1 MPSEQQEL
9 ELRVTLDDQASAQL
23 QHIREALSGLGGT
36 SGGVSH
42 ATSHIGDFEQAI
54 GRLGRAA
61 LGFGRASVEVAKI
74 IGPMPVAMGALA
86 YQTLRVHEAMKEWA
100 VGLQQAGNAARMAGI
115 GIGEFKN
122 IVGQL
127 RAAGVSAGDATSMIV
142 NFTKAYGELM
152 TAGSARRQQL
162 IQLAGPEFAGHMIQA
177 IQLIGTLQT
186 DTQKLNAIRQMGQNV
201 YLNKLNETHD
211 AMRAAAARDDF
222 FNALNVGQL
231 ANLRGE
237 IKEQDARTAANMK
250 AELDK
255 ADKLAKA
262 NAEEEQTRGRIGDI
276 IKSSFADQDKW
287 ITEQIT
293 FIEKWL
299 LKHAEEQEKFKRD
312 NENKPGWYTRGAA
325 LWDMPKDA
333 WTQPWNTQQLISNP
347 FSRERLGLADGG
359 IVNKP
364 TVRMLGEAGP
374 EAVIPLSQVGSFGGG
389 IARQNTEQNTDELT
403 RLSKNIQFM
412 LDKHIGFSIPKLAR
426 GGRVSGRTV
435 AMAGEA
441 GPEAIDGPG
450 GRRIINGP
458 TIGTLDAGETVTP
471 LRNTNK
477 YVTGDTM
484 RAIGESRTGKA
495 SFYGNYRGQQNWVD
509 KGDMD
514 KYGRPLPGYSG
525 TPLDVPGIALP
536 TTVTAGGAGK
546 QAGDWFAV
554 TGPDGRTFYAP
565 QVDVG
570 PGKRTDRIVDI
581 NAPLAEAMGYVPDE
595 VKGGRHFPTDANF
608 TVTRADPNRAVMS
621 KFPMPDTS
629 LADEPINNI
638 SFKLADQSLRI
649 PPTAQT
655 SSADAPTQHP
665 HDAPVTRGNIKIP
678 HSAAEIASWQQ
689 YFTNPLAD
697 IEDELS
703 SQRSKAREAI
713 AGVGKQGSFGAN
725 VLQAGKAA
733 WESYKYASPTGTGF
747 DAILHTTLGRVAGG
761 AVGGR
766 EAGNVLADVA
776 SPFIPR
782 APSAPAYSV
791 AEQAL
796 DFAKDKNL
804 IALSGTAFS
813 RIKLGLKV
821 AESAQQAIKGEGLD
835 KSLADSFGLGA
846 KKQIKIVQENAPPG
860 TTVEADGPGFK
871 DVEHETTRETSQPL
885 FDPSQKAKWR
895 HPDASER
902 SRQHNA
908 AQQHDHDVVGVG
920 GIRG

>member
-1 MPSEQQEL
+1 MANEQQEL

-23 QHIREALSGLGGT
+23 QHIREALSGLGGA
-36 SGGVSH
+36 SH
-42 ATSHIGDFEQAI
+42 ATSHISDFEQAI

-61 LGFGRASVEVAKI
+61 VGFGRASVELAKV

-86 YQTLRVHEAMKEWA
+86 YQTLRVNEQMKEWA
-100 VGLQQAGNAARMAGI
+100 ASLQATGNAARMAGI
-115 GIGEFKN
+115 SVGEFKS

-127 RAAGVSAGDATSMIV
+127 RQAGVSAGDASSMIL

-162 IQLAGPEFAGHMIQA
+162 IQLAGPEFAGHMIQG
-177 IQLIGTLQT
+177 IQLIGRLQS
-186 DTQKLNAIRQMGQNV
+186 DTEKLNAIRQMGENV
-201 YLNKLNETHD
+201 YQNKLRESHD
-211 AMRAAAARDDF
+211 TMLAAAARQDF
-222 FNALNVGQL
+222 FEALNVSQL
-231 ANLRGE
+231 ANLRRDMVQYDE
-237 IKEQDARTAANMK
+237 RTKANMK
-250 AELDK
+250 AEEES
-255 ADKLAKA
+255 AQRLAAAYTK
-262 NAEEEQTRGRIGDI
+262 EEEARNRIGDI
-276 IKSSFADQDKW
+276 IKVSMA
-287 ITEQIT
+287 
-293 FIEKWL
+293 
-299 LKHAEEQEKFKRD
+299 EQELKVLNVLIKIEQWIDRRAEVFESQRTAGTDFMTQAGKGYGD
-312 NENKPGWYTRGAA
+312 VAHMTGA
-325 LWDMPKDA
+325 DA
-333 WTQPWNTQQLISNP
+333 VHRFLKNQ
-347 FSRERLGLADGG
+347 GLAFQRGG
-359 IVNKP
+359 IFNKP
-364 TVRMLGEAGP
+364 TVGMLGEAGP
-374 EAVIPLSQVGSFGGG
+374 EAVIPLSQMGSFGGG

-403 RLSKNIQFM
+403 RLSKNIQLM
-412 LDKHIGFSIPKLAR
+412 LDKHIGLAIPKLAR

-608 TVTRADPNRAVMS
+608 TVARADPNRAVMS

-766 EAGNVLADVA
+766 EAGNVLSDVA

-835 KSLADSFGLGA
+835 KSLAESFGLGA